1 MPRTTDRASELH
13 RWSEKQAAHQQRECA
28 PRRLSAPQKRC
39 YYTWDN
45 YSLPATVT
53 DNQEDMF

>member
-28 PRRLSAPQKRC
+28 PRRLPAPTEAVLLHVGQLL
-39 YYTWDN
+39 TTSN
-45 YSLPATVT
+45 S
-53 DNQEDMF
+53 N